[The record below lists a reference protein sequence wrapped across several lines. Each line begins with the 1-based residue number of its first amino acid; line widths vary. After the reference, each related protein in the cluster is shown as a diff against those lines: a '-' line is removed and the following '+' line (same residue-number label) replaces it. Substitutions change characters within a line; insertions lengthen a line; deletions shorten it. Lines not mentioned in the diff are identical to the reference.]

1 MKIIYFFYNFCKYH
15 EIFVKTYYTIW
26 YYMFFKF
33 CSTKPCIPMKI
44 VYLFLVRK
52 NGSNNGII
60 QYTMFKSNIENLNIK
75 ETIICVST
83 YKRYYLLND
92 KEIYEKNKDLSILI
106 MSIKFITIYKSD
118 QFQVF
123 PSICHMILGET
134 EVYSNSYWESAGN
147 FTLVH
152 FPYEYLCINNFT
164 SKTNFTM

>member
-1 MKIIYFFYNFCKYH
+1 
-15 EIFVKTYYTIW
+15 
-26 YYMFFKF
+26 MFFKF

-134 EVYSNSYWESAGN
+134 EVYSNSY
-147 FTLVH
+147 
-152 FPYEYLCINNFT
+152 
-164 SKTNFTM
+164 